1 MPTCGTFACGPAG
14 RVAEETLGLRVDEV
28 RHPTGRGLGAGFR
41 CVHGPGALGP
51 WGHGDKGRVVLPGHN
66 RIDTGA
72 TGREGAGLN
81 PRPTKG
87 NMSLINKAKVR
98 QLSLAIAAET
108 RGGKFTRVSAGFLDR
123 IEAKVRNVVA
133 QEIHAHPSVGRTLK

>member
-1 MPTCGTFACGPAG
+1 
-14 RVAEETLGLRVDEV
+14 
-28 RHPTGRGLGAGFR
+28 
-41 CVHGPGALGP
+41 
-51 WGHGDKGRVVLPGHN
+51 
-66 RIDTGA
+66 
-72 TGREGAGLN
+72 
-81 PRPTKG
+81 
-87 NMSLINKAKVR
+87 MSLINKAKVR